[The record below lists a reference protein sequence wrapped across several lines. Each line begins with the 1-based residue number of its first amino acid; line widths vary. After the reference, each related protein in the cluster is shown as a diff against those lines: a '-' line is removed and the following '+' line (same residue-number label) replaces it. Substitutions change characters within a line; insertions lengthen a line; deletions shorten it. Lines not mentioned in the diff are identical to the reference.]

1 MSMDRIVAVTG
12 ANGYIGSHV
21 VQILLDRG
29 YHVRAGARE
38 PHNTERIGH
47 LEEMG
52 SRYPGQLEIMSTD
65 VLEIDDVRK
74 LMSGCS
80 DLIHTAATV
89 MIRAS
94 DPQSKIVNPSL
105 IGTQNVINALKETP
119 SVKTVVHTSS
129 TAAIRPM
136 RWKNGVTLTTDTWAD
151 DATIENNPYG
161 LAKVLAERE
170 IRKWH
175 EEFGVQ
181 EGRVLRTIHPCM
193 VFGPPLSKYH
203 LRGSLTILM
212 MLARRSIPAI
222 IPMNINIVD
231 VRDVGEAHVRAL
243 EMGEDGGRY
252 LVTSG
257 SMWMKDVVREL
268 RASYPD
274 HKWPSLPIPYPLA
287 VVAAALH
294 PSASISWARTHLG
307 TVLNWDSSPAESD
320 LGMEWEA
327 PRKSVVDTFGPIFDS
342 KWL

>member
-1 MSMDRIVAVTG
+1 MNMDRVVAVTG

-52 SRYPGQLEIMSTD
+52 SRYPGQLDIVSTD
-65 VLEIDDVRK
+65 VLEIDDVRN

-105 IGTQNVINALKETP
+105 IGTQNVIAALKETP
-119 SVKTVVHTSS
+119 SVMTVVHTSS

-136 RWKNGVTLTTDTWAD
+136 RWENGATLTTDTWAD

-175 EEFGVQ
+175 EECGIQ
-181 EGRVLRTIHPCM
+181 EGRVLRTLHPCM

-222 IPMNINIVD
+222 I
-231 VRDVGEAHVRAL
+231 L
-243 EMGEDGGRY
+243 
-252 LVTSG
+252 
-257 SMWMKDVVREL
+257 
-268 RASYPD
+268 
-274 HKWPSLPIPYPLA
+274 SLI
-287 VVAAALH
+287 H
-294 PSASISWARTHLG
+294 I
-307 TVLNWDSSPAESD
+307 
-320 LGMEWEA
+320 
-327 PRKSVVDTFGPIFDS
+327 
-342 KWL
+342 

>member
-1 MSMDRIVAVTG
+1 MGGRRVVAVTG
-12 ANGYIGSHV
+12 ANGYVGSHV
-21 VQILLDRG
+21 VQVLLDRG
-29 YHVRAGARE
+29 YSVRAGARK
-38 PHNTERIGH
+38 PHNAERIGH
-47 LEEMG
+47 LEKMG
-52 SRYPGQLEIMSTD
+52 GRYPGQLEILSTD
-65 VLEIDDVRK
+65 VLEPDEVRT
-74 LMSGCS
+74 LIQGCS

-105 IGTQNVINALKETP
+105 IGTQNVISALKETL

-136 RWKNGVTLTTDTWAD
+136 RWKNGTTLTTDTWAD

-175 EEFGVQ
+175 QEYGIS
-181 EGRVLRTIHPCM
+181 EGRILRTIHPCM

-222 IPMNINIVD
+222 IPMNLNIVD
-231 VRDVGEAHVRAL
+231 VRDVAEAHVRAL
-243 EMGEDGGRY
+243 DMGENGGRY

-257 SMWMKDVVREL
+257 SMWMKDVVKEL
-268 RASYPD
+268 RTSYPD
-274 HKWPSLPIPYPLA
+274 HRWPRLPIPYPLA
-287 VVAAALH
+287 LIAAAFH
-294 PSASISWARTHLG
+294 PAGSINWARTHLG
-307 TVLNWDSSPAESD
+307 TVLNWDSSPAETD
-320 LGMEWEA
+320 LGMEWQA
-327 PRKSVVDTFGPIFDS
+327 PKKSVLDTFRPIFDS